1 MMIFRILEIIEEKDD
16 LKNINAN
23 EKTLSNRRWKE
34 IVIAKKSKISQKKRP
49 MDLYMF
55 QEPENIIQ
63 SKKGENLR

>member
-1 MMIFRILEIIEEKDD
+1 MMIFRILENIEEKDD

-63 SKKGENLR
+63 SKKGVKLR

>member
-1 MMIFRILEIIEEKDD
+1 MMIFRILEIFEEKDD

-49 MDLYMF
+49 MYLYMF

>member
-63 SKKGENLR
+63 SKKGVKLR